1 MSTNLFLGP
10 GALFVFRPLADIR
23 EDSCSFVAKILF
35 EIYSLRDGAVIV
47 RRLAAEMFKQSE
59 TGEPILTAGRRLG
72 HDRFDPD
79 GAQRRGDLFHLT
91 RTTFSVFDDAP
102 DHVTRELLPI
112 HSWERLVECGEDAF
126 VRAVRDAAQHAFE
139 HQRFEPFDDDAP
151 THLDGGGGA
160 DTLGDYFELHA
171 VRREQTGEL
180 RRMSA
185 AQEHRHGGPVTR
197 HRRHDRGLD
206 KTRAARLDQF
216 SDRPFERRRNRIQIG
231 VNVPRGEK
239 LGGLFRGLHAA
250 VRGHSR
256 KQNVASRGQLR
267 VRFEQRDPS
276 LAGPP
281 LNLLAQPRRVRIDV
295 IGADTGDARAAQVF
309 RDMKPSF
316 AETDKAYPYLVVH
329 SGNKTATEPQSHRA
343 TLCASVALWLFRIE
357 ASSRTETG
365 TDSRRREPT

>member
-1 MSTNLFLGP
+1 
-10 GALFVFRPLADIR
+10 
-23 EDSCSFVAKILF
+23 
-35 EIYSLRDGAVIV
+35 
-47 RRLAAEMFKQSE
+47 MFKQSE
-59 TGEPILTAGRRLG
+59 TGEPIWTAGRRLG

-171 VRREQTGEL
+171 VRREQSGEL

-185 AQEHRHGGPVTR
+185 AQEHRRGGPVTR

-216 SDRPFERRRNRIQIG
+216 SDGLFERRRNRIQIG

-239 LGGLFRGLHAA
+239 WGGLFRGLHAA
-250 VRGHSR
+250 VRCHSR

-267 VRFEQRDPS
+267 VRFEGWDIS

-281 LNLLAQPRRVRIDV
+281 LNLLAQPRRARVDV
-295 IGADTGDARAAQVF
+295 VGADAGDARAAQVF
-309 RDMKPSF
+309 RDMEPRLTE
-316 AETDKAYPYLVVH
+316 ADKADPYLVVH
-329 SGNKTATEPQSHRA
+329 SRNNIATETPKTQRRSLSIH
-343 TLCASVALWLFRIE
+343 SVSPWLRWLFRIG

-365 TDSRRREPT
+365 TDSRRRAAS